1 MKLNKTRVGIL
12 SLCGILAL
20 AGVGGAL
27 AYVINEANATGTV
40 ETDSAIYLGWGQ
52 ETVASVEGL
61 TAAEPIYREVVV
73 NYDLSASISSPNAI
87 VTYTLT
93 TEATAINVD
102 ISVGHSR
109 NEINTNPDGVYDIT
123 TLNTSSAVKAYT
135 LSETGSFTYYLRFR
149 LVAADT
155 LNTDDINGKLTV
167 SLAEGNAVL
176 GE

>member
-20 AGVGGAL
+20 AGVGASV
-27 AYVINEANATGTV
+27 AYVMKEANATGTV

-52 ETVASVEGL
+52 ETVANVEGL

-73 NYDLSASISSPNAI
+73 NYDLSASITTRNAT

-93 TEATAINVD
+93 TETTAINVD
-102 ISVGHSR
+102 ISVGHSW
-109 NEINTNPDGVYDIT
+109 NEINTVPEGDYDIT
-123 TLNTSSAVKAYT
+123 TLNTSSTVKTYT

-149 LVAADT
+149 LAAADS

>member
-12 SLCGILAL
+12 SLCGVLAL
-20 AGVGGAL
+20 AGFGGAL
-27 AYVINEANATGTV
+27 AYVMNEASASGTV

-52 ETVASVEGL
+52 EAVANVEGL
-61 TAAEPIYREVVV
+61 TTAEPIYREVVV
-73 NYDLSASISSPNAI
+73 NYDLSASITTPNAT

-102 ISVGHSR
+102 ISVGHSW
-109 NEINTNPDGVYDIT
+109 NEINTDPDGVYDIT

-135 LSETGSFTYYLRFR
+135 LNATGSFTYYLRFR
-149 LVAADT
+149 LAAADT
-155 LNTDDINGKLTV
+155 LSTDDISGNLKV
-167 SLAEGNAVL
+167 SLTEGNTTL